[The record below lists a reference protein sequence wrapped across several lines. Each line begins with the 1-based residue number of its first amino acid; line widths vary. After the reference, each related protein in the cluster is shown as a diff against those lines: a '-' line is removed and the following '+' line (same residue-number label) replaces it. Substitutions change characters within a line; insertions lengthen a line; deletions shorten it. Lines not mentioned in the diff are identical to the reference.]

1 MAFANDTNRGRVQK
15 MLDLLGL
22 IEKSAQSNSAAQE
35 DLAAML
41 APLIE
46 RLTGAG
52 LLATEP
58 PEAARRNTTRVPQWA
73 TIRQMAEEADLRHLT
88 TALAVY
94 MNRVDEA
101 LSEKPSEDRT

>member
-35 DLAAML
+35 DLAEML

-58 PEAARRNTTRVPQWA
+58 PEAARPVCRNGR
-73 TIRQMAEEADLRHLT
+73 
-88 TALAVY
+88 
-94 MNRVDEA
+94 
-101 LSEKPSEDRT
+101 PSGRWPKRLIFGT